1 MMLDSKHRAAMSLF
15 LSGKKDRGDM
25 DSPVGSAQILFEAL
39 TMDFNDSGCIVKM
52 PREEWHDRL
61 DDRANWDPNNINVT
75 SKNRSVQWAWKLWD
89 FLRKS

>member
-1 MMLDSKHRAAMSLF
+1 MMLDSKHRVAMSLF

-39 TMDFNDSGCIVKM
+39 TMDFNDSGYVVKT

-61 DDRANWDPNNINVT
+61 YDRVN
-75 SKNRSVQWAWKLWD
+75 
-89 FLRKS
+89 